1 MLAVTYPGPH
11 DELEIAGTGIT
22 IKRGETRDLS
32 PDDLAQELCDSGVLE
47 LAEKPRTTKKGDLS

>member
-1 MLAVTYPGPH
+1 MLAVKYLGPY
-11 DELEIAGTGIT
+11 DALAIDRTGIT

-47 LAEKPRTTKKGDLS
+47 LAEKTRTTKKGDQP